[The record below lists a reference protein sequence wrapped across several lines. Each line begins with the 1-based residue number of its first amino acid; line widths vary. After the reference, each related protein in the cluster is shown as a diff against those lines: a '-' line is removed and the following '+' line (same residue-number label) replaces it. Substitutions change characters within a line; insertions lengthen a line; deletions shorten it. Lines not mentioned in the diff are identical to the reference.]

1 MKLKNTLPVNSDLIP
16 FIDHEKTYENVKEY
30 LEFIQTI
37 LTTSE
42 FYEIKK
48 IDIYEISK
56 VKFTTL
62 IKTKTANKS
71 EKYVYRLFEVIDKV
85 FNIDEKIYF
94 YYHYI
99 LGLSKQDL
107 RYGLNEDLV
116 IISNT
121 SRLDKQ
127 IIKKLMFSI
136 QEIIEYKNMLI
147 EEE

>member
-1 MKLKNTLPVNSDLIP
+1 MKLKNTLSANNDLIP
-16 FIDHEKTYENVKEY
+16 FIDHEKTYENAKKY
-30 LEFIQTI
+30 LDFIQII
-37 LTTSE
+37 LSTSG

-48 IDIYEISK
+48 VSVHEISTI
-56 VKFTTL
+56 KFTTL
-62 IKTKTANKS
+62 IKTKIANKS
-71 EKYVYRLFEVIDKV
+71 ENYVYRLLEVIDKV
-85 FNIDEKIYF
+85 FNVDEKIYF

-99 LGLSKQDL
+99 LGVSKQNL
-107 RYGLNEDLV
+107 RYGLNEGLV

-136 QEIIEYKNMLI
+136 QELIEYKNMLI